1 MTTARESLTNHL
13 TPPRGCCCA
22 SHDRYC
28 AIGRELW
35 LDDRVQAITDTVGIE
50 ARRYLLEQEARNNPE
65 WLWEIKARLV
75 VVFEGRKPRAAA

>member
-1 MTTARESLTNHL
+1 MTTLALINHL
-13 TPPRGCCCA
+13 NTGSNCCYA
-22 SHDRYC
+22 PSDRYC
-28 AIGRELW
+28 AAGRELW
-35 LDDRVQAITDTVGIE
+35 LDDRVQAIADTAGIE